1 MNWNNEINDI
11 IREAL
16 QILKRRQE
24 AAQQQA
30 DIERLKAENE
40 RLREEARVRSLI
52 LDGFVGPV
60 PTSDEW
66 RMMCSKANE
75 LKAALRQ
82 EV

>member
-1 MNWNNEINDI
+1 MNWNDEINDI
-11 IREAL
+11 IRETL

-40 RLREEARVRSLI
+40 RLRELL
-52 LDGFVGPV
+52 LDIRKDAA
-60 PTSDEW
+60 TSHWHSDID
-66 RMMCSKANE
+66 AD
-75 LKAALRQ
+75 LRQ